1 MKETILIELVR
12 KWEKE
17 ALEPAAI
24 DGSPEA
30 QIMNAENRGI
40 RKGIVKC
47 ANDLK
52 GLISILGNNE

>member
-1 MKETILIELVR
+1 MIELVR

-17 ALEPAAI
+17 AQDPETM

-30 QIMNAENRGI
+30 QIRNAEYRGI

-52 GLISILGNNE
+52 GLICILGNNE